1 MVLALGKF
9 KLNQLNCVL
18 SVCIPYICEPRIC
31 ITNTIK
37 QLYVGFYG
45 QTGPPSFHA
54 DGIYKTLSPPPI
66 HFTSSLLVPHSCL
79 CRFSFAYFCRCCFH
93 TSIAVRRQE

>member
-54 DGIYKTLSPPPI
+54 DGIYKTLSPPPYTLLLLYSFLI
-66 HFTSSLLVPHSCL
+66 LVCAASHSLISV
-79 CRFSFAYFCRCCFH
+79 
-93 TSIAVRRQE
+93 AVASTLP

>member
-54 DGIYKTLSPPPI
+54 DGIYKTLSPP
-66 HFTSSLLVPHSCL
+66 HTLYFFFTRSSFLFVPLLIRLFLSLLLPH
-79 CRFSFAYFCRCCFH
+79 FH
-93 TSIAVRRQE
+93 SS